1 MNLPNQNNPMTRKER
16 TLRGLRYFLGVYA
29 AMVVPVL
36 VCWLWTAGPI
46 ERHQPYHSI
55 DQWYRLCF
63 PVALLAWGVAC
74 FPRRRRWHRVAAG
87 IFVVVA
93 IAACGVLAGSL
104 PAKQMRIL
112 SAWLA
117 IHEDELYA
125 AWNRAVRGEAP
136 GKIQPLA

>member
-1 MNLPNQNNPMTRKER
+1 M
-16 TLRGLRYFLGVYA
+16 
-29 AMVVPVL
+29 
-36 VCWLWTAGPI
+36 
-46 ERHQPYHSI
+46 
-55 DQWYRLCF
+55 
-63 PVALLAWGVAC
+63 ALLAWGVAC

-104 PAKQMRIL
+104 PARQMRIL